1 MDSKRRHSS
10 LGNNRQGWRE
20 TSARERAGRATQQV
34 TRGVYNNRA
43 PSAEGGGFGRK
54 GL

>member
-20 TSARERAGRATQQV
+20 TSARERAGRATQV